1 MMPSPEQE
9 TISLPF
15 VLGMNFALKMFVRWP
30 ERIECLT
37 CRRSQEYHMIA
48 VWMEE
53 HVEAIISYDLPSY
66 CTGYWWPERCRLTP
80 RGCIHQCHSSKL
92 CWPAEFGVRWDSH
105 AKNVSFWTN
114 DRKLLSVQLNWSWI
128 MTSWTLPHPQN
139 QLWWNISRQGVVSK
153 FKQVTD

>member
-37 CRRSQEYHMIA
+37 CNRSQDNRMIA

-53 HVEAIISYDLPSY
+53 HTEAVISYDLPFY
-66 CTGYWWPERCRLTP
+66 CTGYWWPERCHLTP
-80 RGCIHQCHSSKL
+80 RGCIHQCRSSKL
-92 CWPAEFGVRWDSH
+92 CWPAEFGIRLDSH

-114 DRKLLSVQLNWSWI
+114 HRKRLWSRI
-128 MTSWTLPHPQN
+128 MTSWTLRHPQN